1 MSGIILHIRVNLKTL
16 VKKLILTT
24 LLLLL
29 LIFVFQIYLI
39 LKNVMMAYLV
49 NRQDIGTVV
58 KLMVQWNIQIFLH
71 SMRIKIIDIFT
82 SFFFAKYLMDH
93 LHRKKVTLKMIL
105 QNYLN
110 LRLIL
115 WIIIFYFYLDIRI
128 LMKFLTST
136 SRLKYSFFTFMVCK
150 ISLYW
155 IDNKSLYFINNL
167 YILYRNKIGCLF
179 SKSRFLAAQKYG
191 KNISYRISVDL
202 WQKKKNVNDRN

>member
-24 LLLLL
+24 LLLIL

-49 NRQDIGTVV
+49 NHQDIGTVV
-58 KLMVQWNIQIFLH
+58 NLMVQWNIRIFLH
-71 SMRIKIIDIFT
+71 SMKIKIIDIFT

-93 LHRKKVTLKMIL
+93 LHQKKVTLKMIL

-128 LMKFLTST
+128 LMRFLTST
-136 SRLKYSFFTFMVCK
+136 SRLKYFFFTFMVRK

-155 IDNKSLYFINNL
+155 IDNKLLYFINQSL
-167 YILYRNKIGCLF
+167 YLI
-179 SKSRFLAAQKYG
+179 
-191 KNISYRISVDL
+191 
-202 WQKKKNVNDRN
+202 